1 MRMRQTEFRE
11 VLGDKFMQLTS
22 IIRRAAQ
29 VNPREMATI
38 YKDRQQSWAEFVER
52 TAKLAGALQKQGM
65 KSGDRVAMLALN
77 SDRYLEYVFG
87 VLWGGG
93 VIVPMNLRWSP
104 AENAYSID
112 DSGTEIMLVDENF
125 KDMVPAI
132 QEKSTSLKT
141 LIFSGEG
148 ETPAGM
154 LNYGDIIAAAEPV
167 EDAGRGGEDLA
178 GIYYTGGTTGF
189 PKGVMLSHRSLYIS
203 NLSNCR
209 EFCMPDG
216 ARYLHAAPM
225 FHLADGAASLA
236 ATFAGGTHIMISS
249 FTPLGTLEA
258 MQEHKQ
264 THVLLVPTMIQ
275 MLVQHPDFHQYD
287 TSSLAT
293 IMYGASA
300 ISEAVLIEAMTK
312 LPTTKFVQAYG
323 QTELSPV
330 ATILA
335 PEYHTTEGPY
345 AGKLRSAGKA
355 VGTCELK
362 VVDEEGSE
370 VPTGTVG
377 HVAVKGPIAMLGYWN
392 KPEQTADSLR
402 DGWVYTGDGG
412 YLDEDGFLFI
422 ADRLKDMIVSGGENV
437 YSAEVEQAVTQHPAV
452 AECATIGIPHE
463 KWGESVHSIVILKP
477 GEAATEEE
485 IITHC
490 HDLIAGYKCP
500 RSVAFRTEP
509 MPLSAAG
516 KVLKKDLRAPYWEG
530 KERNVN

>member
-1 MRMRQTEFRE
+1 
-11 VLGDKFMQLTS
+11 MQLTS
-22 IIRRAAQ
+22 AIRRAAQ
-29 VNPREMATI
+29 ANPNAMATI
-38 YKDRQQSWAEFVER
+38 YKDRQQSWSEFVTR
-52 TAKLAGALQKQGM
+52 TAKLAGALQKTGM
-65 KSGDRVAMLALN
+65 KPGDRVAMLSLN

-104 AENAYSID
+104 TENAYSID
-112 DSGTEIMLVDENF
+112 DSGTEIMLVDENYAAII
-125 KDMVPAI
+125 PAI
-132 QEKSTSLKT
+132 QEKSSTLKT

-154 LNYGDIIAAAEPV
+154 LNYGDIVDAAEPV

-216 ARYLHAAPM
+216 VRYLHAAPM
-225 FHLADGAASLA
+225 FHLADGAASFA
-236 ATFAGGTHIMISS
+236 ATFAGGTHIMIPS
-249 FTPLGTLEA
+249 FTPAATLKV
-258 MQEHKQ
+258 MQDHRP

-275 MLVQHPDFHQYD
+275 MLIQNPDFHKYD
-287 TSSLAT
+287 TTSLTT

-300 ISEAVLIEAMTK
+300 ISEAVLVEAMTK

-335 PEYHTTEGPY
+335 PEYHTTEGPN
-345 AGKLRSAGKA
+345 AGRLRSCGKA
-355 VGTCELK
+355 VSTCELK
-362 VVDEEGSE
+362 VVDEDGKE
-370 VPTGTVG
+370 VSSGTVG
-377 HVAVKGPIAMLGYWN
+377 HIVVKGPITMLGYWN
-392 KPEQTADSLR
+392 KPEQTAESFK

-412 YLDEDGFLFI
+412 YLDDDGFLYI

-452 AECATIGIPHE
+452 AECVTIGIPSE
-463 KWGESVHSIVILKP
+463 IWGESVHSIVILKP
-477 GEAATEEE
+477 DVRTAEDD
-485 IITHC
+485 IIKHC
-490 HDLIAGYKCP
+490 HNLIAGYKCP
-500 RSVAFRTEP
+500 RSIEFRVEP

>member
-1 MRMRQTEFRE
+1 
-11 VLGDKFMQLTS
+11 MQLTS

-29 VNPREMATI
+29 VNPKGMATI
-38 YKDRQQSWAEFVER
+38 YKDRQQTWPEFVAR
-52 TAKLAGALQKQGM
+52 AAKLAGALQKVGM
-65 KSGDRVAMLALN
+65 KNGDRVAMLALN

-87 VLWGGG
+87 VMWGGG

-125 KDMVPAI
+125 TSMVPTI
-132 QEKSTSLKT
+132 QEKSSSLKT

-148 ETPAGM
+148 GAPAGM
-154 LNYGDIIAAAEPV
+154 LNYGDILDAAEPV

-225 FHLADGAASLA
+225 FHLADGAASFA
-236 ATFAGGTHIMISS
+236 ATFACGTHIMIPS
-249 FTPLGTLEA
+249 FTPEATLQV
-258 MQEHKQ
+258 MQDHRP

-275 MLVQHPDFHQYD
+275 MLIQNSDFHKYD
-287 TSSLAT
+287 TTSLAT

-300 ISEAVLIEAMTK
+300 ISEAVLVEAMTK
-312 LPTTKFVQAYG
+312 LPTAKFVQAYG

-335 PEYHTTEGPY
+335 PEYHTTEGPN
-345 AGKLRSAGKA
+345 AGRLRSCGKA
-355 VGTCELK
+355 VGTCELR
-362 VVDEEGSE
+362 VVDEDGKE

-377 HVAVKGPIAMLGYWN
+377 HIAVKGPITTLGYWN
-392 KPEQTADSLR
+392 KPEQTAESLR

-412 YLDEDGFLFI
+412 YLDEEGFLYI

-437 YSAEVEQAVTQHPAV
+437 YSAEVEQAITQHPEV
-452 AECATIGIPHE
+452 TECAAIGIPSE

-477 GEAATEEE
+477 GASTTEED
-485 IITHC
+485 IIKHC
-490 HDLIAGYKCP
+490 HSLIAGYKCP
-500 RSVAFRTEP
+500 RSVEFRTEP

>member
-1 MRMRQTEFRE
+1 
-11 VLGDKFMQLTS
+11 MQLTS
-22 IIRRAAQ
+22 VIRRAAQ
-29 VNPREMATI
+29 VNPKGMATV
-38 YKDRQQSWAEFVER
+38 YKGRQQSWHEFVER
-52 TAKLAGALQKQGM
+52 VAKLGGALQKLGM
-65 KSGDRVAMLALN
+65 KNGDRVAMLALN
-77 SDRYLEYVFG
+77 SDRYLEYFFG

-93 VIVPMNLRWSP
+93 VIVPMNLRWSA
-104 AENAYSID
+104 AENAYSIN
-112 DSGTEIMLVDENF
+112 DSGIEIMLVDENF
-125 KDMVPAI
+125 AAMVPAI
-132 QEKSTSLKT
+132 QENSECLKT
-141 LIFSGEG
+141 LVFAGEG
-148 ETPAGM
+148 EIPPGM
-154 LNYGDIIAAAEPV
+154 EDYEKILGASKPIGDAN
-167 EDAGRGGEDLA
+167 RSGEELA

-189 PKGVMLSHRSLYIS
+189 PKGVMLSHRSLYVS
-203 NLSNCR
+203 NLSSCR

-236 ATFAGGTHIMISS
+236 VTFAGGTHIMIPS
-249 FTPLGTLEA
+249 FTPEGALEA
-258 MQEHKQ
+258 IQEHKP
-264 THVLLVPTMIQ
+264 TNVLLVPTMIQ
-275 MLVQHPDFHQYD
+275 MLIQHPDFEKYD
-287 TSSLAT
+287 TSSLTT

-300 ISEAVLIEAMTK
+300 ISEAMLVEAMTK
-312 LPTTKFVQAYG
+312 LPHTKFVQAYG

-330 ATILA
+330 ATILP
-335 PEYHTTEGPY
+335 PEYHVTEGPN

-362 VVDEEGSE
+362 IVDEDGND

-377 HVAVKGPIAMLGYWN
+377 HVTVKGPITMLGYWN
-392 KPEQTADSLR
+392 KPEQTAEALQ

-422 ADRLKDMIVSGGENV
+422 ADRMKDMIVSGGENV
-437 YSAEVEQAVTQHPAV
+437 YSAEVEQAVTKHPAV

-477 GEAATEEE
+477 GETATEEG
-485 IITHC
+485 IIKHC

-500 RSVAFRTEP
+500 RSIEFRTEP

-516 KVLKKDLRAPYWEG
+516 KVLKKDLRAPYWVG

>member
-1 MRMRQTEFRE
+1 
-11 VLGDKFMQLTS
+11 MQLTS
-22 IIRRAAQ
+22 VIRRAAQ
-29 VNPREMATI
+29 VNPKGIATV
-38 YKDRQQSWAEFVER
+38 YNGRQQSWHEFVER
-52 TAKLAGALQKQGM
+52 VAKLGGALQKLGM
-65 KSGDRVAMLALN
+65 KNGDRVAMLALN
-77 SDRYLEYVFG
+77 SDRYLEYFFG

-93 VIVPMNLRWSP
+93 VIVPMNLRWSA
-104 AENAYSID
+104 AENAYSIN
-112 DSGTEIMLVDENF
+112 DSGIEIMLVDENF
-125 KDMVPAI
+125 AAMVPAI
-132 QEKSTSLKT
+132 QEKSECLKT
-141 LIFSGEG
+141 LVFAGEG
-148 ETPAGM
+148 EFPSGM
-154 LNYGDIIAAAEPV
+154 EDYEKILDASKPI
-167 EDAGRGGEDLA
+167 EDANRSGEELA

-189 PKGVMLSHRSLYIS
+189 PKGVMLSHRSLYVS
-203 NLSNCR
+203 NLSSCR

-249 FTPLGTLEA
+249 FTPEGALQA
-258 MQEHKQ
+258 IQEHEP
-264 THVLLVPTMIQ
+264 TNVLLVPTMIQ
-275 MLVQHPDFHQYD
+275 MLIQHPDFEKYD
-287 TSSLAT
+287 TSSLTT

-300 ISEAVLIEAMTK
+300 ISEAVLVEAMTK
-312 LPTTKFVQAYG
+312 LPHTKFVQAYG

-330 ATILA
+330 ATILP
-335 PEYHTTEGPY
+335 PEYHVTEGPN

-362 VVDEEGSE
+362 IVDEDGND

-377 HVAVKGPIAMLGYWN
+377 HVTVKGPITMLGYWN
-392 KPEQTADSLR
+392 KPEQTAEALK

-422 ADRLKDMIVSGGENV
+422 ADRMKDMIVSGGENV
-437 YSAEVEQAVTQHPAV
+437 YSAEVEQAVTKHPAV

-463 KWGESVHSIVILKP
+463 KWGESVHSIVILKS
-477 GEAATEEE
+477 GETATEDG
-485 IITHC
+485 IIKHC

-500 RSVAFRTEP
+500 RSIEFRTEP

-516 KVLKKDLRAPYWEG
+516 KVLKKDLRSPYWVG

>member
-1 MRMRQTEFRE
+1 M
-11 VLGDKFMQLTS
+11 GDKIMQLTS
-22 IIRRAAQ
+22 TIRRAAQ
-29 VNPREMATI
+29 ANPTAMATI
-38 YKDRQQSWAEFVER
+38 YRDRQHSWSEFVTR
-52 TAKLAGALQKQGM
+52 SAKLAGALQKAGM
-65 KSGDRVAMLALN
+65 KYGDRVAMLALN
-77 SDRYLEYVFG
+77 SDRYLEYTFG

-104 AENAYSID
+104 TENAYSLD

-125 KDMVPAI
+125 VGIVPAI
-132 QEKSTSLKT
+132 QEKSSCLKT

-148 ETPAGM
+148 ESPKGM
-154 LNYGDIIAAAEPV
+154 LSYSAIVEAAEPV

-189 PKGVMLSHRSLYIS
+189 PKGVMLSHRSLFIS

-209 EFCMPDG
+209 EFCMQDG

-236 ATFAGGTHIMISS
+236 VTFAGGTHIIIPS
-249 FTPLGTLEA
+249 FSPAATLQA
-258 MQEHKQ
+258 LQDHGP

-275 MLVQHPDFHQYD
+275 MLVRDPEFDNYD
-287 TSSLAT
+287 TSSLET

-300 ISEAVLIEAMTK
+300 ISEAVLVEAMSK
-312 LPTTKFVQAYG
+312 LPQTKFVQAYG

-335 PEYHTTEGPY
+335 PEYHTLEGPN
-345 AGKLRSAGKA
+345 AGRLRSCGKA
-355 VGTCELK
+355 VATCELK
-362 VVDEEGSE
+362 VVDEDGNE
-370 VPTGTVG
+370 VPAGTVG
-377 HVAVKGPIAMLGYWN
+377 HIAVKGPITMLGYWN
-392 KPEQTADSLR
+392 KPEQTAESLK

-412 YLDEDGFLFI
+412 YLDDEGFLYI

-437 YSAEVEQAVTQHPAV
+437 FSAEVEQAVTKHPAV
-452 AECATIGIPHE
+452 AECATIGIPSD
-463 KWGESVHSIVILKP
+463 KWGESVHAIVILRP
-477 GEAATEEE
+477 GASATEED
-485 IITHC
+485 IIKHC
-490 HDLIAGYKCP
+490 HKLIAGYKCP
-500 RSVAFRTEP
+500 RSVEFRTEP

-516 KVLKKDLRAPYWEG
+516 KVLKKDLRAPYWGG